1 VTVPGATAQPAARR
15 ASHVP
20 VQPGVPLLSVQD
32 LTVGVRQGRDR
43 TVSIVEGVSFDV
55 DPGQRMGIVGESGSG
70 KSLTLRAIAG
80 LLPRPVE
87 VLSGRVEYNGV
98 DLLGMPAKKR
108 RTLMGPEI
116 AMIFQEPMTAL
127 NPVVRVGDQIAEG
140 PRRHLGLSAKE
151 AGELAVSM
159 MARTG
164 IPDPVRRAR
173 AYPHELSGG
182 LRQRIMIAMAVSCGP
197 RLLLCDEPTTAL
209 DVTVQLQVLKLLERL
224 CEDTGTSLVF
234 VTHDLAV
241 VNQTC
246 SELAVMY
253 AGHIVESGRVKDTF
267 RQPRHPYTR
276 GLLESAPDFD
286 RPDRELVP
294 IPGFPPNVADRP
306 DGCPFAPR
314 CGYVRPHCTEAMPP
328 LAEVLPGRLAAC
340 FESDRLDEVLA

>member
-1 VTVPGATAQPAARR
+1 MSNDNRTVLQIEDLKTYFYTEEGEIPAVDGVTVSLERGKVLA
-15 ASHVP
+15 
-20 VQPGVPLLSVQD
+20 
-32 LTVGVRQGRDR
+32 
-43 TVSIVEGVSFDV
+43 
-55 DPGQRMGIVGESGSG
+55 IVGESGCG
-70 KSLTLRAIAG
+70 KSVTSYSILRLIRKPGKIVGGKILFFPEKGEPVDIAALDESSDALYKVRG
-80 LLPRPVE
+80 GHI
-87 VLSGRVEYNGV
+87 S
-98 DLLGMPAKKR
+98 
-108 RTLMGPEI
+108 
-116 AMIFQEPMTAL
+116 MIFQEPMTAL
-127 NPVVRVGDQIAEG
+127 SPVHTINNQI
-140 PRRHLGLSAKE
+140 SE
-151 AGELAVSM
+151 AILLHQDVTPKQ
-159 MARTG
+159 ARERAIEMLRKVG
-164 IPDPVRRAR
+164 IPGAERRIDQ
-173 AYPHELSGG
+173 YPHEMSGG

-197 RLLLCDEPTTAL
+197 RLLLLDEPTTAL

-286 RPDRELVP
+286 RPDRALVP

-306 DGCPFAPR
+306 HGCPFAPR